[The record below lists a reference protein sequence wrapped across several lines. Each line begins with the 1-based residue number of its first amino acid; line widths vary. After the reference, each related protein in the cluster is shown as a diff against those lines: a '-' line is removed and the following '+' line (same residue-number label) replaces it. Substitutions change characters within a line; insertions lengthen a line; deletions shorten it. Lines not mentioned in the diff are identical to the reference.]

1 MLIKNLD
8 GEERSHDESV
18 GLALQQLQEQ
28 GVADPA
34 QLIIKCSNTITK
46 APAGQQPPTSKG
58 STKGGAQRASNAQNL
73 KLNEFSCLIG
83 KTAAAPG
90 KHQAQS

>member
-28 GVADPA
+28 GVTD
-34 QLIIKCSNTITK
+34 QT
-46 APAGQQPPTSKG
+46 
-58 STKGGAQRASNAQNL
+58 
-73 KLNEFSCLIG
+73 
-83 KTAAAPG
+83 
-90 KHQAQS
+90 